1 MQGAI
6 PERKIP
12 LKENNKPA
20 KRVDIGGQAVLEGVM
35 MRSPEYIALAVRRPD
50 GSVVCKRD
58 PYVAP
63 AKKHKWMGWPFV
75 RGAVSMVTM
84 LGTGMKTLEESSKMG
99 GVEDE
104 QPTKFELWLA
114 KKLGK
119 GVDKVVMGLAIVLA
133 VCLSV
138 GLFVLIPNAIIKL
151 FPTTATGGMLLLK
164 NLVTG
169 LVRTAILLGYMA
181 FCRSIPDMKRVFR
194 YHGAEHKT
202 VYCHEADL
210 PLTPENAR
218 PFTTLHPRC
227 GTSFLLITFILS
239 IVFYSIVDV
248 VVLMVSGYDL
258 GAHYLLRVLS
268 RVILLPV
275 VAGISYEVL
284 KGLAHSENK
293 LCRILRA
300 PGMQL
305 QRLTTA
311 EPDDSMLEVAIVSMK
326 AALGD
331 MPDGPL
337 TPEGYVIAIPAP
349 KKDEAPAAD
358 PAPAQEE
365 PQA

>member
-1 MQGAI
+1 
-6 PERKIP
+6 
-12 LKENNKPA
+12 
-20 KRVDIGGQAVLEGVM
+20 
-35 MRSPEYIALAVRRPD
+35 
-50 GSVVCKRD
+50 
-58 PYVAP
+58 
-63 AKKHKWMGWPFV
+63 
-75 RGAVSMVTM
+75 
-84 LGTGMKTLEESSKMG
+84 
-99 GVEDE
+99 
-104 QPTKFELWLA
+104 
-114 KKLGK
+114 
-119 GVDKVVMGLAIVLA
+119 MGLAIVLA

-275 VAGISYEVL
+275 VAGISYEAL

-349 KKDEAPAAD
+349 GKEEQPADA

>member
-1 MQGAI
+1 M
-6 PERKIP
+6 KN
-12 LKENNKPA
+12 ENKQN

-35 MRSPEYIALAVRRPD
+35 MRSPQYIALAVRRPD
-50 GSVVCKRD
+50 GSIVCKRD

-63 AKKHKWMGWPFV
+63 SKKHKWMGWPFV

-99 GVEDE
+99 GIEE
-104 QPTKFELWLA
+104 EEPSKFELWLA

-133 VCLSV
+133 VCLSI
-138 GLFVLIPNAIIKL
+138 GLFVLIPNAVISL
-151 FPTTATGGMLLLK
+151 FPKAATGGMLLLK

-202 VYCHEADL
+202 VYCHEAEL
-210 PLTPENAR
+210 PLTPANAR
-218 PFTTLHPRC
+218 QFTTLHPRC

-248 VVLMVSGYDL
+248 AVLLVSGYDL

-284 KGLAHSENK
+284 KGLAHSESK
-293 LCRILRA
+293 VCRILRA

-311 EPDDSMLEVAIVSMK
+311 EPDDGMLEVAIVSMK

-337 TPEGYVIAIPAP
+337 TPEGYVIAVPAP
-349 KKDEAPAAD
+349 EKAEEAS
-358 PAPAQEE
+358 PAPAVS
-365 PQA
+365 

>member
-1 MQGAI
+1 
-6 PERKIP
+6 
-12 LKENNKPA
+12 
-20 KRVDIGGQAVLEGVM
+20 
-35 MRSPEYIALAVRRPD
+35 
-50 GSVVCKRD
+50 
-58 PYVAP
+58 
-63 AKKHKWMGWPFV
+63 
-75 RGAVSMVTM
+75 
-84 LGTGMKTLEESSKMG
+84 
-99 GVEDE
+99 
-104 QPTKFELWLA
+104 
-114 KKLGK
+114 
-119 GVDKVVMGLAIVLA
+119 
-133 VCLSV
+133 
-138 GLFVLIPNAIIKL
+138 
-151 FPTTATGGMLLLK
+151 
-164 NLVTG
+164 
-169 LVRTAILLGYMA
+169 
-181 FCRSIPDMKRVFR
+181 MKRVFR

-248 VVLMVSGYDL
+248 LVLLVSGYDL

-284 KGLAHSENK
+284 KGLAHSESK
-293 LCRILRA
+293 LCRILRT

-311 EPDDSMLEVAIVSMK
+311 EPDDGMLEVAIVSRK

-331 MPDGPL
+331 MPEGPL